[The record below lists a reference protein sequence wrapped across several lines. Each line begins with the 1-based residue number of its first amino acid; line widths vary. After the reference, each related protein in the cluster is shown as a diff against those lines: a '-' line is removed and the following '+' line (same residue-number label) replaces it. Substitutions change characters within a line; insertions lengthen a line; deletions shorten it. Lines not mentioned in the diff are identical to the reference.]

1 MNKKSIFEQY
11 ALVATNRTLRILY
24 AKGGNETVRSLQT
37 QSMHYQKYRAT
48 GVLDG
53 DCAAYMDLIGAAM
66 ESGYT
71 AMVEWRGTGFDGLDP
86 VAAYIAAA
94 CKAVR
99 SRVYAERAQKHR
111 RPVVVYDE
119 IPAAPYDVIHA
130 DGTRETVQPLG
141 KDGKP
146 LTLKVN
152 SRTAYKMEIISLDHA
167 LETQPQSILNI
178 AHYDGIENLERAGID
193 ELAERMKKVLR
204 PSQQKAV
211 SALAKHG
218 TQTAAASALGV
229 SQQAVSKTI
238 AGARAALVAVPY
250 IRRTYRSA
258 RQWSAKQA

>member
-1 MNKKSIFEQY
+1 MNEKSIFEQY
-11 ALVATNRTLRILY
+11 ALAATNRTLRILY

-94 CKAVR
+94 CNAVR

-178 AHYDGIENLERAGID
+178 AHYDGIEELDRAGID
-193 ELAERMKKVLR
+193 ELSTHMAKILDPRQRE
-204 PSQQKAV
+204 AV
-211 SALAKHG
+211 SALVKHG
-218 TQTAAASALGV
+218 TQTAAAKAIGRNQSSIARR
-229 SQQAVSKTI
+229 I